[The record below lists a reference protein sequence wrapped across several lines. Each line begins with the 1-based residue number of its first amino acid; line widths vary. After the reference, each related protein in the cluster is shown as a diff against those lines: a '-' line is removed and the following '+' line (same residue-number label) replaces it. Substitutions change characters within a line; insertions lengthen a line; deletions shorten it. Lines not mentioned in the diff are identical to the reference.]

1 MGGSFSGTR
10 VSVQALALAALT
22 VILFAAAR
30 YVPVLG
36 ILVSL
41 LAPTPILV
49 ATLRYGLG
57 RGLLVLG
64 LSTLSLAL
72 LFGSLQSSIFLAEYG
87 VMALVLAEAIRRQWS
102 VEGTILVSTA
112 LPAVASGALIALLI
126 SSVDLNLEAVKQHFQ
141 EDLGQAL
148 RQLLSEGGG
157 LSDEGLEAYVQEA
170 FGTVV
175 QLLPA
180 LFVLSTAAG
189 ALLNYGVVRIVWRR
203 LASHPSLP
211 EIKLAQ
217 WKAPEVCVWVLIVSG
232 IGSFV
237 PLPGMQIVG
246 RNVLL
251 LVGLVYLIQGLGVMV
266 FYVNRASVPPILRSL
281 AYIFL
286 VIQPLFLLGVAA
298 FGLFDLWVDF
308 RRTGNKPEET
318 L

>member
-10 VSVQALALAALT
+10 VSVQALVLAAST

-57 RGLLVLG
+57 KGLLVLG

-102 VEGTILVSTA
+102 VERTILASTA
-112 LPAVASGALIALLI
+112 LPSIASGALITLLI

-141 EDLGQAL
+141 EDLSQAL

-157 LSDEGLEAYVQEA
+157 LSNEALEAYVQEA

-189 ALLNYGVVRIVWRR
+189 TLLNYGVVRIVWRR
-203 LASHPSLP
+203 LASHPPLP

-298 FGLFDLWVDF
+298 FGLFDLWFDF

>member
-10 VSVQALALAALT
+10 VSVQALMLAAST

-102 VEGTILVSTA
+102 VERTILASTA
-112 LPAVASGALIALLI
+112 LPSIASGALIALLI

-141 EDLGQAL
+141 EDLSQAL

-157 LSDEGLEAYVQEA
+157 LSDEALEAYVQEA

-189 ALLNYGVVRIVWRR
+189 TLLNYGVVRIVWRR
-203 LASHPSLP
+203 LASHPPLP

-298 FGLFDLWVDF
+298 FGLFDLWFDF

>member
-1 MGGSFSGTR
+1 
-10 VSVQALALAALT
+10 
-22 VILFAAAR
+22 
-30 YVPVLG
+30 
-36 ILVSL
+36 
-41 LAPTPILV
+41 
-49 ATLRYGLG
+49 
-57 RGLLVLG
+57 LLVLG

-102 VEGTILVSTA
+102 VERTILASTA
-112 LPAVASGALIALLI
+112 LPAIASGALVALLI

-141 EDLGQAL
+141 EDLSQVL

-157 LSDEGLEAYVQEA
+157 LSDEALEAYVQEA

-180 LFVLSTAAG
+180 LFVLSSAAG
-189 ALLNYGVVRIVWRR
+189 ALLNYGVVRTVWRR
-203 LASHPSLP
+203 LASHPPLP

-251 LVGLVYLIQGLGVMV
+251 LVSLVYLIQGLGVMV

-298 FGLFDLWVDF
+298 FGLFDLWCDF

>member
-1 MGGSFSGTR
+1 
-10 VSVQALALAALT
+10 

-72 LFGSLQSSIFLAEYG
+72 LFGSLQSTIFLAEYG
-87 VMALVLAEAIRRQWS
+87 VMALVLAEAIRHQWS
-102 VEGTILVSTA
+102 VERTILASTA
-112 LPAVASGALIALLI
+112 LPSVASGALIALLI

-157 LSDEGLEAYVQEA
+157 LSNEALEAYVQEA

-189 ALLNYGVVRIVWRR
+189 ALLNYGMVRIMWRR
-203 LASHPSLP
+203 LASHPPFP

-281 AYIFL
+281 TYIFL

-298 FGLFDLWVDF
+298 FGLFDLWFDF